1 MIHQISQ
8 SIYLE
13 IGNSSKPQKGAV
25 SRLRQSTNILAEPLK
40 MLPEFGPGQA
50 QIVTYIDGI
59 VIDGFF
65 VRNVERHADQSDIRA
80 VLEIR

>member
-50 QIVTYIDGI
+50 QIVTYDGI

-65 VRNVERHADQSDIRA
+65 VRNVERHADQSDKRA